1 MDKFK
6 KTLYTT
12 FKYYKIEIIS
22 IILLILIIML
32 LTTSILSLDTYIYFN
47 NYISENNIIAVVL
60 LLFMFFLKD
69 SKKINIFLMQSTIAK
84 NTLIYEVVYY
94 TNIFSLLLLNI
105 YIDNLGF
112 LIGLTIFV
120 TELFLLLSIKYKQS
134 KNEINREFLKLWQY
148 KEIHYVIMMALL
160 LLQNYP
166 FEMYNIPLSTILAT
180 LYIVVNLNIV
190 YKIYEQEKLWMI
202 NKKH

>member
-190 YKIYEQEKLWMI
+190 YKIYEQEKL
-202 NKKH
+202 